1 MEKLMYLLNNPAGGT
16 LTQSAVRRLGEA
28 LAQRGASYVAINITD
43 LNEAVQAAAPGR
55 IMGAWQPLGA
65 VVEFWLDSIDTR
77 ADIESLLQAECAQLA
92 GYLVTESVVQ
102 SFDYDWSEPRR
113 PGVTQF
119 TALNKPADVSDE
131 DFYRNWQGKHSASS
145 FDLHPQRWSYVR
157 NAVARPLTPNAPVY
171 RALVL
176 EHFYELEHFT
186 DDSIYFGSPEAI
198 AEMVADVGGYCDVTT
213 MISGPASEYLFAWD

>member
-1 MEKLMYLLNNPAGGT
+1 MEKLMYLLNNDAGGT

-28 LAQRGASYVAINITD
+28 LAQRGASYIAINVTD
-43 LNEAVQAAAPGR
+43 LNDAVQAAAPSR
-55 IMGAWQPLGA
+55 IMGAWQSLAA
-65 VVEFWLDSIDTR
+65 VVEFWLDCIDTR
-77 ADIESLLQAECAQLA
+77 ADIEALLQAECDNIA

-102 SFDYDWSEPRR
+102 SFEYNWSSIRR

-119 TALNKPADVSDE
+119 TALNKPSDVSDE

-145 FDLHPQRWSYVR
+145 FDLHPHRWSYIR

-176 EHFYELEHFT
+176 EHFYRLEDFT

-198 AEMVADVGGYCDVTT
+198 AEMVADVAGYCDVTT
-213 MISGPASEYLFAWD
+213 MISGPASEFVFEWD